1 MARKET
7 IDLDPR
13 SDKTINRLKEEAAK
27 RKIVKD
33 SAKKYRQDN
42 MKSSG
47 RGDGMAEL
55 MDLHENGRKKETIR
69 KGLELA
75 FTGAHSLKPFKKAKG
90 GMISTKRYMNGGM
103 VMSGRGVRDT
113 KMG

>member
-75 FTGAHSLKPFKKAKG
+75 FTGAHSLKPFNKAEG
-90 GMISTKRYMNGGM
+90 GAVKNYKNGGA
-103 VMSGRGVRDT
+103 VMKGRGGSF
-113 KMG
+113 KGIK

>member
-33 SAKKYRQDN
+33 SAKKSRQDN

-55 MDLHENGRKKETIR
+55 MDLHENGRNKERIKNELIDSFLDMSKKVRSKAE
-69 KGLELA
+69 G
-75 FTGAHSLKPFKKAKG
+75 GAVKNYK
-90 GMISTKRYMNGGM
+90 NGGA
-103 VMSGRGVRDT
+103 VMKGRGGSFKGIT
-113 KMG
+113 

>member
-55 MDLHENGRKKETIR
+55 MDLHENGRNKERIKNELIDSFLDMSKKVR
-69 KGLELA
+69 
-75 FTGAHSLKPFKKAKG
+75 SKAEG
-90 GMISTKRYMNGGM
+90 GSVKNYKNGGA
-103 VMSGRGVRDT
+103 VMKGRGGSFKGIT
-113 KMG
+113 

>member
-55 MDLHENGRKKETIR
+55 MDLHENGRDKERIKKELTDSFLDMSKKVR
-69 KGLELA
+69 SKGEGISKPRA
-75 FTGAHSLKPFKKAKG
+75 FN
-90 GMISTKRYMNGGM
+90 NGGA
-103 VMSGRGVRDT
+103 VMSGRGP
-113 KMG
+113 KFKGIK